1 MVTWGHRVAEQP
13 LFLTL
18 LGTVLEEKS
27 PEGFPSA
34 VKCAGLEMTCV
45 SSVPSL
51 LLDLVTWSAT
61 RKGSAVTCLEKER
74 TGNRR
79 PSHG

>member
-1 MVTWGHRVAEQP
+1 MVTWGRRVAEQP

-18 LGTVLEEKS
+18 LGIVPEEKS
-27 PEGFPSA
+27 PKGFPSA

-45 SSVPSL
+45 SSAHSL
-51 LLDLVTWSAT
+51 LLGLVTWSAT
-61 RKGSAVTCLEKER
+61 RKASVVPCPEKER

-79 PSHG
+79 PSH